1 MNDKL
6 DYLVNFLLDEMPEHK
21 DEAKLIH
28 DRKILFRS
36 LMNIRP
42 PMKLDDEFLI
52 VQDEYLSHERDV
64 KGVIDVDS
72 LPEILPGISL
82 WQGDITRLNADAI
95 VNAANSLMLGCFI
108 PCHRC
113 IDNAIHSASGLQ
125 LRDECNRIMTEQGQ
139 PEPVGR
145 AKITGAYNLPCK
157 HVIHTVGPYVA
168 GKLTDEHCNSL
179 RSCYVSCLELAE
191 THQLKSIAF
200 CCISTGEFHF
210 PNDMA
215 AKIAVNS
222 VLEFMKNS
230 HSIKR
235 VIFNVF
241 KDLDMKI
248 YESEL
253 MNHD

>member
-6 DYLVNFLLDEMPEHK
+6 DYLVNFLLKEMPEHK
-21 DEAKLIH
+21 GEAKLIH

-42 PMKLDDEFLI
+42 PMKLDDRFLK
-52 VQDEYLSHERDV
+52 VQDEYLSHERDA
-64 KGVIDVDS
+64 KGVVDVDS
-72 LPEILPGISL
+72 IPEILPGISL
-82 WQGDITRLNADAI
+82 WQGDITRLKCDAI

-139 PEPVGR
+139 LEPVGR
-145 AKITGAYNLPCK
+145 AKITGAYNLPAK

-168 GKLTDEHCNSL
+168 GELTNEHCNSL
-179 RSCYVSCLELAE
+179 RSCYVSCSELAE
-191 THQLKSIAF
+191 SHQLKSIAF

-215 AKIAVNS
+215 AKIATNT
-222 VLEFMKNS
+222 VLEFMKSS

-248 YESEL
+248 YEEEL